1 MDALELRLS
10 LIEQLKTID
19 DVKLL
24 TQIKNLINIATE
36 KKETRYPAQMT
47 LEELKEVLNK
57 SREDFKHGR
66 YMTTEELRKRNPLC
80 EKILPSQITP
90 LPYLTTFTDSTVK
103 RARPQLSVYTTNYWI
118 LPNLYVFF
126 HKPDLSN
133 LY

>member
-10 LIEQLKTID
+10 LIEQLETID

-66 YMTTEELRKRNPLC
+66 YMTTEELRKRHPLC
-80 EKILPSQITP
+80 E
-90 LPYLTTFTDSTVK
+90 
-103 RARPQLSVYTTNYWI
+103 
-118 LPNLYVFF
+118 
-126 HKPDLSN
+126 
-133 LY
+133 

>member
-57 SREDFKHGR
+57 SRDDFKHGR
-66 YMTTEELRKRNPLC
+66 YMTTEELRKRHPLC
-80 EKILPSQITP
+80 E
-90 LPYLTTFTDSTVK
+90 
-103 RARPQLSVYTTNYWI
+103 
-118 LPNLYVFF
+118 
-126 HKPDLSN
+126 
-133 LY
+133 

>member
-66 YMTTEELRKRNPLC
+66 YVTTEELRKRHPLC
-80 EKILPSQITP
+80 E
-90 LPYLTTFTDSTVK
+90 
-103 RARPQLSVYTTNYWI
+103 
-118 LPNLYVFF
+118 
-126 HKPDLSN
+126 
-133 LY
+133 

>member
-19 DVKLL
+19 NVKLL
-24 TQIKNLINIATE
+24 TQIKILINIATE

-66 YMTTEELRKRNPLC
+66 YMTTEELRKRHPLC
-80 EKILPSQITP
+80 E
-90 LPYLTTFTDSTVK
+90 
-103 RARPQLSVYTTNYWI
+103 
-118 LPNLYVFF
+118 
-126 HKPDLSN
+126 
-133 LY
+133 